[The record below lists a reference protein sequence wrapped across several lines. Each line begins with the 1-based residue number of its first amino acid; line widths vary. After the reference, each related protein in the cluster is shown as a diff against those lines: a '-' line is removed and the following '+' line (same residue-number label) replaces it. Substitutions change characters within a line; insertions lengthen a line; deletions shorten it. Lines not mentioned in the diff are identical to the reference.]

1 MNDILRALGRA
12 LVSLL
17 HPRMLWLTAMPFIV
31 SGLIWGAV
39 IWFGWEPFTDFLRV
53 WLEQW
58 QFTQWIYRFF
68 GFFGVDSVRMALAP
82 FILVALLVPLIVV
95 TALLLI
101 AGWSMPAV
109 LRHLSRRHFIHLE
122 ARQGGSFWGSLGQSL
137 GATVVFLVAALV
149 TLPLWLVPPFFAIVP
164 PLLWG
169 WLTYRVMTYDALA
182 FHASP
187 EERRRIIRERRLP
200 LLVIGVATGL
210 LGSLP
215 TLLWVSSVI
224 MIVLFPV
231 IALLAIWLYVVI
243 FVFSA
248 LWFAH
253 YCLRALS
260 RLRLEEATRHQPTL
274 GATVLPDTGTL
285 SPESEDLPP
294 ALSPPSPPALPPGQ
308 GPSNGSP

>member
-1 MNDILRALGRA
+1 
-12 LVSLL
+12 
-17 HPRMLWLTAMPFIV
+17 
-31 SGLIWGAV
+31 
-39 IWFGWEPFTDFLRV
+39 
-53 WLEQW
+53 
-58 QFTQWIYRFF
+58 
-68 GFFGVDSVRMALAP
+68 MALAP

-95 TALLLI
+95 TSLLLI

-137 GATVVFLVAALV
+137 GATLIFLVAALV

-182 FHASP
+182 YHATA
-187 EERRRIIRERRLP
+187 EERRRIVREKRLP

-260 RLRLEEATRHQPTL
+260 RLRAEDARHEPTL
-274 GATVLPDTGTL
+274 AGTVLPVVDDAR
-285 SPESEDLPP
+285 PETEDLPP
-294 ALSPPSPPALPPGQ
+294 ALPPPGS
-308 GPSNGSP
+308 PNGSP

>member
-82 FILVALLVPLIVV
+82 FILVALLIPLIVV

-122 ARQGGSFWGSLGQSL
+122 ARQGGSFWGSLAQSL
-137 GATVVFLVAALV
+137 GATVVFLIAALV

-182 FHASP
+182 FHATA
-187 EERRRIIRERRLP
+187 EERRRIIREHRLP

-260 RLRLEEATRHQPTL
+260 RLRAHDATQHEPTL
-274 GATVLPDTGTL
+274 GVSEPPAAGTL

-294 ALSPPSPPALPPGQ
+294 ALPAPGS
-308 GPSNGSP
+308 GPGSSNGSP

>member
-17 HPRMLWLTAMPFIV
+17 HPRMLWLTAMPFVV

-58 QFTQWIYRFF
+58 EFTQWIYRFF
-68 GFFGVDSVRMALAP
+68 GYFGVDSLRMALAP

-122 ARQGGSFWGSLGQSL
+122 ARQGGSFWGSVAQSL
-137 GATVVFLVAALV
+137 GATLIFLVAVLI

-182 FHASP
+182 YHATP
-187 EERRRIIRERRLP
+187 EERRRIVRERRLP

-215 TLLWVSSVI
+215 TLLWVSSVL

-231 IALLAIWLYVVI
+231 IALVAIWLYVVI

-253 YCLRALS
+253 YSLRALS
-260 RLRLEEATRHQPTL
+260 RLRAEEARHEPTMA
-274 GATVLPDTGTL
+274 ATVLPVATVPMPD
-285 SPESEDLPP
+285 SEDLPP
-294 ALSPPSPPALPPGQ
+294 AVAPPGASGTP
-308 GPSNGSP
+308 GPGTPNGSP

>member
-17 HPRMLWLTAMPFIV
+17 HPRMLWLTAMPFFV

-39 IWFGWEPFTDFLRV
+39 IWFGWEPFTDFLRL

-58 QFTQWIYRFF
+58 EFTQWIYRFF
-68 GFFGVDSVRMALAP
+68 GYFGVDSVRMALAP

-122 ARQGGSFWGSLGQSL
+122 ARKGGSFWGSLGQSL
-137 GATVVFLVAALV
+137 GATVIFLIAALV

-182 FHASP
+182 FHASA
-187 EERRRIIRERRLP
+187 EERKRIVRERRLP

-260 RLRLEEATRHQPTL
+260 RLRIEEAAHHEPTL
-274 GATVLPDTGTL
+274 HGTVLPAATTLTHESGDAAGAAGASGT
-285 SPESEDLPP
+285 SGAPPMLPP
-294 ALSPPSPPALPPGQ
+294 PEGR
-308 GPSNGSP
+308 

>member
-17 HPRMLWLTAMPFIV
+17 HPRMLWLTAMPFVV

-39 IWFGWEPFTDFLRV
+39 IWFGWVPFTDFLRV

-68 GFFGVDSVRMALAP
+68 GYFGIDSVRMALAP
-82 FILVALLVPLIVV
+82 FILVALLIPLIVV

-109 LRHLSRRHFIHLE
+109 LRHLSRRHYIHLE

-137 GATVVFLVAALV
+137 GATVVFLVAALL

-182 FHASP
+182 YHASA
-187 EERRRIIRERRLP
+187 EERRRIVRERRLP

-224 MIVLFPV
+224 MIVMFPV

-243 FVFSA
+243 FIFSA

-260 RLRLEEATRHQPTL
+260 RLRTAEAARHEPMLAATL
-274 GATVLPDTGTL
+274 LPVASPL
-285 SPESEDLPP
+285 SRESEDLPP
-294 ALSPPSPPALPPGQ
+294 ALPPGR
-308 GPSNGSP
+308 GSSNGSP